1 MTKILIVEDNA
12 ENREMLSRRLE
23 RRGYSVVCA
32 VNGVDGVEAVRS
44 EAPDLVLMDLSLPAM
59 DGLEATR
66 RLKADTDTR
75 GVPVIALTAH
85 AMVTD
90 RASALEAGC
99 DDFDTKPVDLVR
111 LLEKMA
117 RLLPV
122 QP

>member
-32 VNGVDGVEAVRS
+32 VNGIDGVEAVRS
-44 EAPDLVLMDLSLPAM
+44 EAPDLVLMDLSLPEM

-66 RLKADTDTR
+66 RLKAAGDTR
-75 GVPVIALTAH
+75 RVPVIALTAH
-85 AMVTD
+85 AMATD

-122 QP
+122 RP